1 MLNTSG
7 MATTHSAHLP
17 YVAPRPRRGTGTNI
31 DPEVDRVRKL
41 ARMLD
46 TYMVDP
52 LIGLFLPGAGD
63 LVGSALGLYTVVLAA
78 RRKVSP
84 IVIARMLMNLALDA
98 VLGFI
103 PLVGDLTDFAF
114 KANQKNIDLLV
125 DPAHA
130 GGKATRKDWLA
141 VGGAA
146 LLFVGVLA
154 LVIYAIYSV
163 LHAIF

>member
-1 MLNTSG
+1 
-7 MATTHSAHLP
+7 MATTQAAHLP
-17 YVAPRPRRGTGTNI
+17 YVVPRPRRGSGTTNI

-63 LVGSALGLYTVVLAA
+63 LVGSALGLYTIVLAA

-84 IVIARMLMNLALDA
+84 IVIARMFLNLALDA
-98 VLGFI
+98 VLGVI
-103 PLVGDLTDFAF
+103 PLVGDLTDFVF
-114 KANQKNIDLLV
+114 KANQKNLALLV

-146 LLFVGVLA
+146 LLFFAVLA
-154 LVIYAIYSV
+154 LVIFTIYSV
-163 LHAIF
+163 LKAIF